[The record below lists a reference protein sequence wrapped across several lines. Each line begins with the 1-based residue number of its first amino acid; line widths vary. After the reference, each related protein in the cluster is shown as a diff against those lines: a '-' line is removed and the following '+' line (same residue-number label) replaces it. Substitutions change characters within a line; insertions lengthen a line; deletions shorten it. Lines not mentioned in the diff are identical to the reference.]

1 MAPDASPKITDGA
14 ESGAIAAEFPR
25 KLGDFTL
32 QSELGRGGSGVVY
45 AALWGH
51 REVALKVLHPEQAAT
66 EKARDQ
72 FLLEARRLADLNHPG
87 VVKVLAVGLVEARPY
102 LVMERLPGE
111 TLAERL
117 ARGPIKLPLALEL
130 AQQLAD
136 AVAAMHARN
145 LVHRD
150 LKPEN
155 VFLVDERHVVL
166 LDFGIA
172 KDLFAAPSTTTQ
184 DGGIRGTPA
193 YMAPERFFGQA
204 AGVTTDVYE
213 LAVVVYAM
221 IAARL
226 PWESLTDPAARLDPS
241 PLASAEAPAAL
252 DTLLRIAMSTRASN
266 RPASVAEFAA
276 SLRACIQGAD
286 IADGQPHETQPMPA
300 QSTTAN
306 QTLRRQANGRQAL
319 GQQATEPAH
328 PDAAS
333 LPRAGTS
340 NPWFERRP
348 PTATLVKPT
357 EPTLPST
364 PRRSKRTW
372 LAAAT
377 ATVAVAGAGGIWWQL
392 RDRPASA
399 RGDTAATAVRASTVD
414 MLPPAKDP
422 WGARPPAPA
431 ADGSGGSNATLATSG
446 LIASAPQATG
456 NDDASVRA
464 GIAAALTRVPRSAA
478 VVAVVSLV
486 EWRRSQDAMHLTEV
500 ALTKPAVAAL
510 TSTLPSCAKD
520 LVANATWVVVS
531 SKERGFGDGVVL
543 QVGGVPS
550 DAAITDCLKPAN
562 EGQRLDG
569 ATTGT
574 WGDLFEGTMLWRDQ
588 TLVFSSYPEL
598 PAVKLWSNRSIT
610 GLTGRLAELY
620 QRILPNPTVA
630 LMADLPNK
638 PIIDGIPKGADI
650 VASVSVGDKVEVDF
664 GLETLTVAEAIAF
677 ETEGKKQV
685 ADMLGASNEI
695 INLGVVRDQKIVRL
709 TGKLPPMIL
718 RVVANALTDTK

>member
-1 MAPDASPKITDGA
+1 
-14 ESGAIAAEFPR
+14 
-25 KLGDFTL
+25 
-32 QSELGRGGSGVVY
+32 
-45 AALWGH
+45 
-51 REVALKVLHPEQAAT
+51 
-66 EKARDQ
+66 
-72 FLLEARRLADLNHPG
+72 
-87 VVKVLAVGLVEARPY
+87 
-102 LVMERLPGE
+102 
-111 TLAERL
+111 
-117 ARGPIKLPLALEL
+117 
-130 AQQLAD
+130 
-136 AVAAMHARN
+136 
-145 LVHRD
+145 
-150 LKPEN
+150 
-155 VFLVDERHVVL
+155 
-166 LDFGIA
+166 
-172 KDLFAAPSTTTQ
+172 
-184 DGGIRGTPA
+184 
-193 YMAPERFFGQA
+193 
-204 AGVTTDVYE
+204 
-213 LAVVVYAM
+213 
-221 IAARL
+221 
-226 PWESLTDPAARLDPS
+226 
-241 PLASAEAPAAL
+241 
-252 DTLLRIAMSTRASN
+252 
-266 RPASVAEFAA
+266 
-276 SLRACIQGAD
+276 
-286 IADGQPHETQPMPA
+286 
-300 QSTTAN
+300 
-306 QTLRRQANGRQAL
+306 
-319 GQQATEPAH
+319 
-328 PDAAS
+328 
-333 LPRAGTS
+333 
-340 NPWFERRP
+340 
-348 PTATLVKPT
+348 
-357 EPTLPST
+357 
-364 PRRSKRTW
+364 
-372 LAAAT
+372 
-377 ATVAVAGAGGIWWQL
+377 
-392 RDRPASA
+392 
-399 RGDTAATAVRASTVD
+399 
-414 MLPPAKDP
+414 
-422 WGARPPAPA
+422 
-431 ADGSGGSNATLATSG
+431 
-446 LIASAPQATG
+446 
-456 NDDASVRA
+456 
-464 GIAAALTRVPRSAA
+464 VPRSAA